1 MELRIKDVASD
12 FIPKN
17 IYRFNQ
23 IRYPNRSLF
32 RVESQKNDTIGYATL
47 IAPVISSKSA
57 AEWRSEPRRR
67 RGCARKPWSEG
78 KNNTGESRQ
87 RETKGVHAAAKRRL
101 AKWPREPLCR
111 GSEDLDRKGV
121 RSRASPLSGIFTK
134 CRVQL

>member
-1 MELRIKDVASD
+1 MASD

-32 RVESQKNDTIGYATL
+32 RGESQKNDTIGYATL

-67 RGCARKPWSEG
+67 RGCARRPWSEG
-78 KNNTGESRQ
+78 KNNAGDSRR
-87 RETKGVHAAAKRRL
+87 RETKGVHTAVKRCSAKR
-101 AKWPREPLCR
+101 PREPLRR
-111 GSEDLDRKGV
+111 GSEDLDREGA
-121 RSRASPLSGIFTK
+121 RSRAGPLSGVCTE